1 MRHFEDWDLVRVM
14 LQNKEHDVTISLS
27 DDDIIIWGKSVPD
40 FIISEDKLIDILV
53 WVYLDDWTY
62 IDYLDDYKS
71 KFFNIDWI
79 EFSWNTTIEEVI
91 ETLDRAKEQQEIEE
105 QIEELI
111 DEIENDIDEENEF
124 MIESIIATMDNYRKR
139 THWDFK
145 NAETFWKYY
154 HNELRDL
161 LQKTYL

>member
-1 MRHFEDWDLVRVM
+1 M
-14 LQNKEHDVTISLS
+14 NT
-27 DDDIIIWGKSVPD
+27 
-40 FIISEDKLIDILV
+40 
-53 WVYLDDWTY
+53 TY
-62 IDYLDDYKS
+62 
-71 KFFNIDWI
+71 NIDWI
-79 EFSWNTTIEEVI
+79 EFPSDTAIEDVI
-91 ETLDRAKEQQEIEE
+91 DAIEFFNELD
-105 QIEELI
+105 
-111 DEIENDIDEENEF
+111 DITSVNEENEEETNKEDEF